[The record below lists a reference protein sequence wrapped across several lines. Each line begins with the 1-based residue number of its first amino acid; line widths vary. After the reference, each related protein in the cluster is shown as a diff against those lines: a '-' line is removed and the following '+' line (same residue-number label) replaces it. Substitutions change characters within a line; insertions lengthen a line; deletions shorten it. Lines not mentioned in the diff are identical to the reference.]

1 MAKIPGKIKK
11 LFYNP
16 ANDFVGPLV
25 RNIKKAH
32 AEIVLNTDLSRG
44 TLASKYENYTHLIKD
59 FSIPSEGLPEK
70 DLPKIIADSFKGA
83 PRWHSPRTMYNVA
96 PSPLLQTVA
105 GASLTSL
112 YNPNIL
118 WDTAAGEIAIVE
130 QKVIKAIAEYIG
142 WDWQKAGGSFV
153 FGGKATTM
161 YGIKLGLKKCS
172 ETSSSLGVKEDI
184 VILST
189 KACHPSHL
197 SDGDWLGVGS
207 NNVIRLNINSENQ
220 VDVNKMR
227 KTIEDAVKKGK
238 KIATIIISGGT
249 TNDMVVDPIKEVA
262 ELRDELTNQLGLKYL
277 PHLHVDAVVGFP
289 WIFFKDYD
297 MDKNPLDIG
306 KTTKEKISKIIKNL
320 RNLNYADSFGVDF
333 HKMGFCPYI
342 SSLFMVKDK
351 SSFYKDKT
359 EAKEFGQYTPFAYTI
374 ENSRPGNGP
383 LSAYIALNLLG
394 VKGYQTII
402 AHNAEVAT
410 DLQKKL
416 ENTGQ
421 FKIINKTGLGCSII
435 FSPKIPES
443 VKFAKL
449 EEELSVQN
457 SYTTIFMD
465 TLREMGNPFYLD
477 LLPEYSTGTAICPH
491 RALKAY
497 IMSPYSSSKTNSEFV
512 DFILDLKKKIDQKFD
527 FAYKDSSTE
536 KYSHPLK

>member
-262 ELRDELTNQLGLKYL
+262 ELRDELTNQLGLKYR